1 MKYLIAL
8 MFSVV
13 MARAAT
19 INFAWDAN
27 DETNIAGY
35 RLYTGNASRS
45 YYGSNDF
52 GNVTTGS
59 LSGLNNPSRYYHALT
74 AINTAGLE
82 SFFSAEV
89 VALTPVPVVPG
100 FMASG
105 VTESSVTLVWNAP
118 ANNIQRY
125 FVAHST
131 NLTILGTNST
141 AAQTITINNLRL
153 ATTYNFFITASNEF
167 GVTSFSVTT
176 VATTL
181 ALPDPPTGFRILTIL
196 QGNDKMSGP
205 WTNLATYEYRAPTDQ
220 RMKLYRTAH
229 TIEPATAMLEA
240 ARANGRNRMA
250 MMTPPLPPFA
260 NGKPEIKVED
270 K

>member
-1 MKYLIAL
+1 MNMKYLIVMIL
-8 MFSVV
+8 LVSSM
-13 MARAAT
+13 MARTAT
-19 INFAWDAN
+19 VNFAWDAN
-27 DETNIAGY
+27 SETNIAGY
-35 RLYTGNASRS
+35 RIYTGVSSRS
-45 YYGSNDF
+45 YSVSNDF
-52 GNVTTGS
+52 GNVTSGN
-59 LSGLNNPSRYYHALT
+59 LSGLNNSSRYYHALT
-74 AINTAGLE
+74 AFNTSGLE

-89 VALTPVPVVPG
+89 VALTPVPVVSG

-105 VTESSVTLVWNAP
+105 VTDNSVTLVWNAP

-125 FVAHST
+125 FIAHST

-176 VATTL
+176 VASTL
-181 ALPDPPTGFRILTIL
+181 ARPEPPTGFRILTIL

-205 WTNLATYEYRAPTDQ
+205 WTNLAIYEYRAPTDQ
-220 RMKLYRTAH
+220 RMKLYRTSH
-229 TIEPATAMLEA
+229 VIEPPAAMPEA
-240 ARANGRNRMA
+240 ANTKKNSMA
-250 MMTPPLPPFA
+250 KMTPPPLPFR
-260 NGKPEIKVED
+260 GD